1 MEAPPMW
8 EVGMVAARAL
18 SSYPVTRLSCEKQS
32 NSRFSPYG
40 EQQLFY
46 QSKNKQLN
54 KGAFLFRFYGFGFRE
69 PAIKA
74 QYKEQCIHLAD
85 ALAYKGKIQNK

>member
-1 MEAPPMW
+1 
-8 EVGMVAARAL
+8 MV
-18 SSYPVTRLSCEKQS
+18 
-32 NSRFSPYG
+32 NNNF
-40 EQQLFY
+40 FY
-46 QSKNKQLN
+46 QRKNQQLN

-85 ALAYKGKIQNK
+85 ALAYKGKIQNKWLIINNAAIQNVDMWDEKSWFSALLV